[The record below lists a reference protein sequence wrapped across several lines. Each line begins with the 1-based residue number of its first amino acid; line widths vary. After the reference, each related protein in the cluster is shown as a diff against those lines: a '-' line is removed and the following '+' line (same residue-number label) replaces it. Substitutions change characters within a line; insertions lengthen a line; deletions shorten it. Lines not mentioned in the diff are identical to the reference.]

1 MAEEGIGKAA
11 DQRLFGAVN
20 DKNNIGKPGQCGIP
34 ALGKGHD
41 LVTVL
46 LGMTHIV
53 KHRLGSPLWLT
64 ANITEGSLPP
74 GR

>member
-20 DKNNIGKPGQCGIP
+20 DKNNISKPGQGGIP

-46 LGMTHIV
+46 L
-53 KHRLGSPLWLT
+53 
-64 ANITEGSLPP
+64 A
-74 GR
+74 